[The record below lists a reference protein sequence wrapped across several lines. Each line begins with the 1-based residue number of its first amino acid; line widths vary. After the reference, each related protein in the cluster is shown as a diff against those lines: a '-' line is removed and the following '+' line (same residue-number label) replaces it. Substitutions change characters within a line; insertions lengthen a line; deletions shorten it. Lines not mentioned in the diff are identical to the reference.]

1 MNAPGVVHLVG
12 AGPWALGLLTIR
24 GRQLLGRADVVVYD
38 YLANPELLRHCP
50 QAETIL
56 VGEGPHRKTQSE
68 INALLVEL
76 GLAGRVVVR
85 LKGGDPFVFGRG
97 GEEAEA
103 LALAG
108 VPFEVVPGVT
118 AAIAGAAYAG
128 IPVTHR
134 SFGPTLTLVTGHG
147 KADQDPIAGVDW
159 PAVARMSTVA
169 LYMAARNLP
178 AIASALIAAGRAPET
193 PVAMVRWATRVD
205 QQTVVSTLG
214 QAAADAERAG
224 LAAPLT
230 VVIGE
235 VVRLRETI
243 GWFERRA
250 LHGLRIA
257 VTRSAGQQGPLLERL
272 DELGAECIS
281 LPTIDFAAPSDPT
294 PLVAALGR
302 LDTYDWVI
310 FTSANGVDFALDALR
325 ASGRDPRAFGR
336 ARIACIGPATARR
349 LTERGLLADRV
360 PETFVAEALLA
371 QFVADGTVGR
381 RYLLLRAEVAR
392 EVLPDELRAAGG
404 EVDVVVAYRTRAA
417 EADPES
423 LARIRRGEVDVLT
436 FTASSTVRHFCELVG
451 PEAVAAL
458 QARVP
463 AVCIGPVT
471 AETARAAGFRVAAT
485 PDAFTIPGLVDAL
498 VAWRGGQPA

>member
-1 MNAPGVVHLVG
+1 MNAPGVVYLVG
-12 AGPWALGLLTIR
+12 AGPWAPGLLTLR
-24 GRQLLGRADVVVYD
+24 GAQVLGRADVVVYD

-50 QAETIL
+50 RAETIL
-56 VGEGPHRKTQSE
+56 VGEGPHRKTQAE
-68 INALLVEL
+68 INDLLVEL

-103 LALAG
+103 LAGAG

-134 SFGPTLTLVTGHG
+134 GFGPTLTLVTGHG

-159 PAVARMSTVA
+159 AAVARMSTVA

-178 AIASALIAAGRAPET
+178 AIASALMAAGRSPET

-205 QQTVVSTLG
+205 QQTLVSTLG
-214 QAAADAERAG
+214 EAAADAERAG
-224 LAAPLT
+224 LAAPMT
-230 VVIGE
+230 VVVGE

-243 GWFERRA
+243 RWFERRA
-250 LHGLRIA
+250 LHGLRIV
-257 VTRSAGQQGPLLERL
+257 VTRSAGQSGPFVERL
-272 DELGAECIS
+272 DDLGAECIL
-281 LPTIDFAAPSDPT
+281 LPTIEFAPPRDAAPLT
-294 PLVAALGR
+294 EALGR

-325 ASGRDPRAFGR
+325 AAGRDARAFGR

-349 LTERGLLADRV
+349 LAERGLLADRV
-360 PETFVAEALLA
+360 PETFVAEALLE
-371 QFVADGTVGR
+371 QFVAEGITGR

-392 EVLPDELRAAGG
+392 EILPDALRAGG
-404 EVDVVVAYRTRAA
+404 GAVDVVVAYRTQAA
-417 EADPES
+417 VVEPAA

-436 FTASSTVRHFCELVG
+436 FTASSTVRHFCDLVG

-463 AVCIGPVT
+463 ALCIGPVT
-471 AETARAAGFRVAAT
+471 AETARDAGFRVAAT
-485 PDAFTIPGLVDAL
+485 AESFTIPGLVDAL
-498 VAWRGGQPA
+498 VAWRGGGAN